1 MIFLTDLILFK
12 RGCHPNIY
20 VCQMIDL
27 PGQGMSVE
35 AKERQ
40 VTQIS
45 QDDTG
50 VLIQVSRIFQQ
61 VFFFTLF
68 QFSYLVVSLTF
79 SMQTISNRR
88 RYSLGTK
95 SSLKRKTNDEP

>member
-35 AKERQ
+35 AKECQ
-40 VTQIS
+40 VTEIS
-45 QDDTG
+45 QDDTV

-61 VFFFTLF
+61 VLF
-68 QFSYLVVSLTF
+68 HVVSIFISCSF
-79 SMQTISNRR
+79 SNFFHANYFKQTSVQSWDQVVTEKKN
-88 RYSLGTK
+88 
-95 SSLKRKTNDEP
+95 